1 LYKIEPRTKSQGID
15 RDRMADEEGIDTG
28 LGFDDEADVVE
39 NLEAVEAEVDDQ
51 GVPERTTVK
60 ESRALQF
67 LKQHHPECRLDYV
80 EEVMQ
85 KLPLAAY
92 PPDSGSDPK
101 HKGVPYLT
109 LFEKTKIIGFRANQ
123 LSQGARPLIE
133 LPEYVTDVLEIARLE
148 LEQKRLPY
156 ILKRPFPDG
165 SYEYIRLAD
174 LMII

>member
-1 LYKIEPRTKSQGID
+1 
-15 RDRMADEEGIDTG
+15 MADEDQVADTG
-28 LGFDDEADVVE
+28 AGFEDIADVEE
-39 NLEAVEAEVDDQ
+39 NLDAVEDAVEED
-51 GVPERTTVK
+51 GELSGKTTVK
-60 ESRALQF
+60 ESRAMQF

-123 LSQGARPLIE
+123 LAQGARPLVE
-133 LPEYVTDVLEIARLE
+133 LPEYMTDVLEIARLE
-148 LEQKRLPY
+148 LEKKRLPY

-165 SYEYIRLAD
+165 TYEYIRLAD
-174 LMII
+174 LLVL

>member
-1 LYKIEPRTKSQGID
+1 MID
-15 RDRMADEEGIDTG
+15 RDRMADEDQVADTG
-28 LGFDDEADVVE
+28 AGFEDIADVEE
-39 NLEAVEAEVDDQ
+39 NLDAVEDAVEED
-51 GVPERTTVK
+51 GELSGKTTVK
-60 ESRALQF
+60 ESRAMQF

-123 LSQGARPLIE
+123 LAQGARPLVE
-133 LPEYVTDVLEIARLE
+133 LPEYMTDVLEIARLE
-148 LEQKRLPY
+148 LEKKRLPY

-165 SYEYIRLAD
+165 TYEYIRLAD
-174 LMII
+174 LLVL